1 MKKLLTEW
9 RKFLK
14 EEDWRDT
21 SWADDDHKVT
31 IGDVDEYLGE
41 KTIEVGVQEL
51 LKQIPELELEP
62 HRIAK
67 ASLEFPIIVVRSG
80 GQYRSVLDGNHRLA
94 KAAKEGHETI
104 KARILDL
111 DAADIPEHWK
121 ELFRAE
127 EEEYVPKGDHMEIPA
142 KYLASHMGEY
152 RTEPFWINFRK
163 KTDEEKLAWAEQV
176 DISEPVEITV
186 FKDGQFM
193 HGDGHHRVKAATILG
208 KEVPIIITRN
218 HLKDKSGEDVW
229 EEWLRLVQSGNHPAD
244 LNPDKYNINSVEEI
258 GLLAAKKR

>member
-1 MKKLLTEW
+1 
-9 RKFLK
+9 LK

-31 IGDVDEYLGE
+31 IGDVDDYLGE
-41 KTIEVGVQEL
+41 KTIEIGVQEL

-111 DAADIPEHWK
+111 DKPDIPEHWK
-121 ELFRAE
+121 ELFGAE
-127 EEEYVPKGDHMEIPA
+127 EEEYVPKGQHLYFPA
-142 KYLASHMGEY
+142 KYLGSHMDEY
-152 RTEPFWINFRK
+152 STEPFWINFDK
-163 KTDEEKLAWAEQV
+163 KSQEEKEAWAETV
-176 DISEPVEITV
+176 DLSEPVEVTV

-193 HGDGHHRVKAATILG
+193 HGDGHHRVRAATLRKKNI
-208 KEVPIIITRN
+208 PIIITRN
-218 HLKDKSGEDVW
+218 DVRDKNKDPNIWK
-229 EEWLRLVQSGNHPAD
+229 EWIRLVQAGNHPAD
-244 LNPDKYNINSVEEI
+244 LNPDKYNINSIEQVADFRQRAI
-258 GLLAAKKR
+258 KN

>member
-1 MKKLLTEW
+1 M
-9 RKFLK
+9 K

-31 IGDVDEYLGE
+31 IGDVDDYLGE
-41 KTIEVGVQEL
+41 KTIEIGVQEL

-111 DAADIPEHWK
+111 DKPDIPEHWK
-121 ELFRAE
+121 ELFGAE
-127 EEEYVPKGDHMEIPA
+127 EEEYVPKGQHLYFPA
-142 KYLASHMGEY
+142 KYLGSHMDEY
-152 RTEPFWINFRK
+152 STEPFWINFDK
-163 KTDEEKLAWAEQV
+163 KSQEEKEAWAETV
-176 DISEPVEITV
+176 DLSEPVEVTV

-193 HGDGHHRVKAATILG
+193 HGDGHHRVRAATLRKKNI
-208 KEVPIIITRN
+208 PIIITRN
-218 HLKDKSGEDVW
+218 DVRDKNKDPNIWK
-229 EEWLRLVQSGNHPAD
+229 EWIRLVQAGNHPAD
-244 LNPDKYNINSVEEI
+244 LNPDKYNINSIEQVADFRQRAI
-258 GLLAAKKR
+258 KN